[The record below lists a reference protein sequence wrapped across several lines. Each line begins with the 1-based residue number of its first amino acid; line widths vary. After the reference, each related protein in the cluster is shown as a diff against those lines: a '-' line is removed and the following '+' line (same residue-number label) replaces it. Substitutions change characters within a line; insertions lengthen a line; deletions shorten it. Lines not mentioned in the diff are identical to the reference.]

1 MTGPVE
7 AAREARAA
15 KEAREARAAKAAGVY
30 ATKHEEE
37 WNGWKPPAKSDPVNS
52 PNHYTQGGIEC
63 FDSIQA
69 SMSKEAFDGFLKGN
83 AMKYIWRY
91 DKKGKAKQDLD
102 KANWYLTRLRSMTA

>member
-7 AAREARAA
+7 AAR
-15 KEAREARAAKAAGVY
+15 AAGVY
-30 ATKHEEE
+30 ATKHEHVVRKGSSAWEE
-37 WNGWKPPAKSDPVNS
+37 WHEWKTPAKSDPVNS

-102 KANWYLTRLRSMTA
+102 KANWYLTRLRSMTK

>member
-7 AAREARAA
+7 AAR
-15 KEAREARAAKAAGVY
+15 AAGVY

-37 WNGWKPPAKSDPVNS
+37 WKPPAKSDPVNS

-102 KANWYLTRLRSMTA
+102 KANWYLTRLRSMTT